1 MKMLKTYWLELLFF
15 AVGLVGAV
23 IAMPFLPASV
33 PLQFQGDGVITRTGP
48 KWAVFIVPVVQ
59 LLVCYGFHWWINR
72 CLEKLPALAHT
83 LSGMERL
90 LPAVLSNH
98 PSDVGAVRAVGRLG
112 RDNPPGRGAA
122 GGAAAGAHRVHRLCG
137 RENPGQHRQTEINAG
152 RLGGCSH
159 RRGRAV
165 R

>member
-1 MKMLKTYWLELLFF
+1 MKAFLKTYWLEFLFF

-48 KWAVFIVPVVQ
+48 KWAVFIIPVVQ

-83 LSGMERL
+83 LAGMESL
-90 LPAVLSNH
+90 LPAVLSIILLTLELCVLLAAWGVTV
-98 PSDVGAVRAVGRLG
+98 PVGTVMLIELLLVPIVFIGFVAAKILG
-112 RDNPPGRGAA
+112 NIGK
-122 GGAAAGAHRVHRLCG
+122 LK
-137 RENPGQHRQTEINAG
+137 
-152 RLGGCSH
+152 
-159 RRGRAV
+159 
-165 R
+165 

>member
-1 MKMLKTYWLELLFF
+1 MKMLKTYWLEFLFF

-48 KWAVFIVPVVQ
+48 KWAVFIIPVVQ
-59 LLVCYGFHWWINR
+59 LLVCYGFHWWINC

-90 LPAVLSNH
+90 LPAVLSIILLTLELCVLLAAWGVTI
-98 PSDVGAVRAVGRLG
+98 PLGAVLLVELLLVPIVFIGFVAAKILG
-112 RDNPPGRGAA
+112 NIGK
-122 GGAAAGAHRVHRLCG
+122 LK
-137 RENPGQHRQTEINAG
+137 
-152 RLGGCSH
+152 
-159 RRGRAV
+159 
-165 R
+165 

>member
-72 CLEKLPALAHT
+72 CLEKLPALAHP
-83 LSGMERL
+83 LAGMERL
-90 LPAVLSNH
+90 LPAVLSIILLTLELC
-98 PSDVGAVRAVGRLG
+98 VLVAAWGVTVAVGTVMLIELLLVPIVFIGFVAAKILG
-112 RDNPPGRGAA
+112 NIGK
-122 GGAAAGAHRVHRLCG
+122 LK
-137 RENPGQHRQTEINAG
+137 
-152 RLGGCSH
+152 
-159 RRGRAV
+159 
-165 R
+165 

>member
-1 MKMLKTYWLELLFF
+1 MKAFLKTYWLEFLFF

-48 KWAVFIVPVVQ
+48 KWAVFIIPVVQ

-83 LSGMERL
+83 LAGMESL
-90 LPAVLSNH
+90 LPAVLSIILLTLELCVLLAAWGVTI
-98 PSDVGAVRAVGRLG
+98 PLGAVLLVELLLVPIVFIGFVAAKILG
-112 RDNPPGRGAA
+112 NIGK
-122 GGAAAGAHRVHRLCG
+122 LK
-137 RENPGQHRQTEINAG
+137 
-152 RLGGCSH
+152 
-159 RRGRAV
+159 
-165 R
+165 

>member
-83 LSGMERL
+83 LSGMESL
-90 LPAVLSNH
+90 LPALLSIILLTLELCVLLAAWGVTV
-98 PSDVGAVRAVGRLG
+98 PVGTVMLIELLLVPIVFIGFVAAKILG
-112 RDNPPGRGAA
+112 NIGK
-122 GGAAAGAHRVHRLCG
+122 LK
-137 RENPGQHRQTEINAG
+137 
-152 RLGGCSH
+152 
-159 RRGRAV
+159 
-165 R
+165 

>member
-1 MKMLKTYWLELLFF
+1 MKMLKTYWLEFLFF

-83 LSGMERL
+83 LAGMERL
-90 LPAVLSNH
+90 LPAVLSIIILTLELC
-98 PSDVGAVRAVGRLG
+98 VLL
-112 RDNPPGRGAA
+112 AA
-122 GGAAAGAHRVHRLCG
+122 GGVTVPVGTVMLIELLLVPIVFIGFVAAK
-137 RENPGQHRQTEINAG
+137 I
-152 RLGGCSH
+152 LGNIGKLK
-159 RRGRAV
+159 
-165 R
+165 

>member
-1 MKMLKTYWLELLFF
+1 MKMLKTYWLEFLFF

-48 KWAVFIVPVVQ
+48 KWAVFIIPVVQ

-83 LSGMERL
+83 LAGMERL
-90 LPAVLSNH
+90 LPAVLSIILLTLELCVLLAAWGVTI
-98 PSDVGAVRAVGRLG
+98 PLGAVLLVELLLVPIVFISFVAAKILG
-112 RDNPPGRGAA
+112 NIGK
-122 GGAAAGAHRVHRLCG
+122 LK
-137 RENPGQHRQTEINAG
+137 
-152 RLGGCSH
+152 
-159 RRGRAV
+159 
-165 R
+165 

>member
-72 CLEKLPALAHT
+72 CLEKLPARPT
-83 LSGMERL
+83 
-90 LPAVLSNH
+90 
-98 PSDVGAVRAVGRLG
+98 PSRAWSACCLRCC
-112 RDNPPGRGAA
+112 P
-122 GGAAAGAHRVHRLCG
+122 
-137 RENPGQHRQTEINAG
+137 
-152 RLGGCSH
+152 SSF
-159 RRGRAV
+159 
-165 R
+165 